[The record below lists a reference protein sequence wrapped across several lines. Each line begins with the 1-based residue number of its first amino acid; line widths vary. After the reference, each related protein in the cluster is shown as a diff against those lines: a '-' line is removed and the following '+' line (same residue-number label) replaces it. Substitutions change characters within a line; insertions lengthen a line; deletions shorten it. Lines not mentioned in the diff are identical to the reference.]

1 MWYFPLE
8 HLQPGALNPAQ
19 TPDGGGDLEEVKAE
33 QQEKELVLAPGFNM
47 EDAEAEFVVAQA
59 SEMAQHIAILES
71 IQDEAYAETNRQ
83 FIRQERATTDALFD
97 EVQAEMDA
105 DADAEEP
112 EVLLPPKYPVPAP
125 R

>member
-47 EDAEAEFVVAQA
+47 EDAEADFAVAQA
-59 SEMAQHIAILES
+59 AEMVEQQAILH
-71 IQDEAYAETNRQ
+71 
-83 FIRQERATTDALFD
+83 
-97 EVQAEMDA
+97 
-105 DADAEEP
+105 P
-112 EVLLPPKYPVPAP
+112 G
-125 R
+125 